1 MEDAAPEHA
10 AVIELFKGQLLI
22 ALVRRLGSDVSIPV
36 AEVDATGNVN
46 LSLAV
51 EDAPGGPRFRL
62 VVTPKAETL
71 CRP

>member
-1 MEDAAPEHA
+1 MEAVSPEHA
-10 AVIELFKGQLLI
+10 AIIELFKGQLLI

-51 EDAPGGPRFRL
+51 ENAPGGPRFRL
-62 VVTPKAETL
+62 VLVGKEGA
-71 CRP
+71 R